1 MHICG
6 IQYDFMQKIYQ
17 GSKICRI
24 LQSHIGENGVCLESI
39 ENIKKIEN
47 IENMEKM
54 ANIKQMTENTLF
66 MIQNTLFMIQNTLFL
81 TQNTLFNNNKMTW
94 YTLSL
99 GVYWVEKS

>member
-66 MIQNTLFMIQNTLFL
+66 MIQNTLFMIQNTLF
-81 TQNTLFNNNKMTW
+81 NNNKMTW